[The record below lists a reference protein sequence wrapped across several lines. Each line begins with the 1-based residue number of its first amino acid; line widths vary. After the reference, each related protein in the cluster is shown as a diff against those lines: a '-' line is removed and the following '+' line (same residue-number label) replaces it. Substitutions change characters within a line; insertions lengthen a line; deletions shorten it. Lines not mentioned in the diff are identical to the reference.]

1 MEPKIQ
7 NLIIGLLIGVLAT
20 LLIANYSVN
29 NQNYNMMRMM
39 GMGRGVQ
46 QMMGDED
53 DNNMSMMHGEDMGMD
68 EMVEE
73 LQELSGDE
81 FDRRFIELMIEH
93 HEGAIGMAELISD
106 STQRPELIKMGEDI
120 ISVQSAEIE
129 TMKTWLQDWFGQ

>member
-106 STQRPELIKMGEDI
+106 STQRPALIKMGEDI

-129 TMKTWLQDWFGQ
+129 TMKTWLKDWFGQ

>member
-129 TMKTWLQDWFGQ
+129 TMKTWLKDWFGQ